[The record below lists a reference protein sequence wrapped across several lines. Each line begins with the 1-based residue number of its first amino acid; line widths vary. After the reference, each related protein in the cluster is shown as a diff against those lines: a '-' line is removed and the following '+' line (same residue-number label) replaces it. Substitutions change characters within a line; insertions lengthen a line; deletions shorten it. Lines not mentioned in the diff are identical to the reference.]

1 MIITG
6 FPIAKLYSSANCS
19 HKITMN
25 SYRIAIV
32 LSVFVIAAF
41 SSIAKPNFVFV
52 LADDLSYF
60 DVGCYG
66 GQAHTPNMDGLAAEG
81 MRFDNC
87 FQAAPTCSPTRHNI
101 YTGQSPFKTGAY
113 PNHTF
118 ANPGTKSIIHYL
130 EPLGYRVALSGKTHI
145 RPQSVFPFIY
155 LGKGNNPDFKVVENF
170 MKSCVDS
177 DTPFC
182 LFLTSNE
189 PHAPWDKGDASRY
202 PPDELDL
209 PYTWVDTPETRDA
222 YSRYLAETTYFD
234 RQVGQALSLID
245 KYGLTN
251 DTVFIATTEQGSS
264 FPHAKW
270 TLYDAGLHTGFIVR
284 WPREVQAGSTCDAL
298 IEYSD
303 VVPTFVEI
311 AGGKPDPILDGKS
324 LVPLLRGE
332 SDSHKQYVFSEMT
345 TKGIINAP
353 DHYGIRSARS
363 LQFKYIWNFTP
374 EVKFENVVTIPE
386 DTKWGESTVFNS
398 WILKGEHDPDAAEKV
413 RRYHYRAEEELYF
426 VEEDYHEWNNL
437 ADDPEYAGVK
447 SRLRRELLAWMKKVG
462 DKGQQS
468 EIEADLRHGS
478 KAPK

>member
-1 MIITG
+1 MNLYRITLV
-6 FPIAKLYSSANCS
+6 FSIFAIASLSSA
-19 HKITMN
+19 
-25 SYRIAIV
+25 
-32 LSVFVIAAF
+32 
-41 SSIAKPNFVFV
+41 AKPNFVFV

-118 ANPGTKSIIHYL
+118 ANPGVKSIIHYL
-130 EPLGYRVALSGKTHI
+130 KPLGYRVALSGKTHI
-145 RPQSVFPFIY
+145 RPKSVFPFLY
-155 LGKGNNPDFKVVENF
+155 LGEGKNPDFKAVENF

-284 WPREVQAGSTCDAL
+284 WPREVEAGSTCDAL

-303 VVPTFVEI
+303 IVPTFVEI

-386 DTKWGESTVFNS
+386 GTKWGESTVFNS
-398 WILKGEHDPDAAEKV
+398 WKRKGEYDPDAAEKV

-447 SRLRRELLAWMKKVG
+447 RRLRRELLAWMEKVG

-478 KAPK
+478 KAPN